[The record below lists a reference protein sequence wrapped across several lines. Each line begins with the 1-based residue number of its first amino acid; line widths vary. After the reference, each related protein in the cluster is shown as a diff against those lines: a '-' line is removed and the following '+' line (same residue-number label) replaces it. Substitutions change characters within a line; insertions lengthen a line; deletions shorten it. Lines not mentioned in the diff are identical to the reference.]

1 MVVSAPMQGGAQ
13 CTGECPSFLCS
24 SPFSQHAPPLPERIP
39 SSVPNP
45 TGHPY
50 PDVWA
55 AVVDIATADLP
66 VSTIHSDE
74 GLGTITTLEHSLSSS
89 DGYHDCGSGGLMHR
103 YGEHLATV
111 SLVVRELESGGATV
125 TVNTHFSAIRSQ
137 HFSRSIEGSRVT
149 CNSTG
154 TLEDGIQRRVRETLE
169 RTAGTG

>member
-1 MVVSAPMQGGAQ
+1 MHRRMPIVLVFLTLLPACASAPR
-13 CTGECPSFLCS
+13 TYSIER
-24 SPFSQHAPPLPERIP
+24 SQPY
-39 SSVPNP
+39 
-45 TGHPY
+45 GHPY

-66 VSTIHSDE
+66 VGTIHSDE

-89 DGYHDCGSGGLMHR
+89 DGHHDCGSGGLMRR
-103 YGEHLATV
+103 YGDHLATV

-125 TVNTHFSAIRSQ
+125 TVNTHFSAIRSDR
-137 HFSRSIEGSRVT
+137 SRSIESRVT
-149 CNSTG
+149 CSSTG